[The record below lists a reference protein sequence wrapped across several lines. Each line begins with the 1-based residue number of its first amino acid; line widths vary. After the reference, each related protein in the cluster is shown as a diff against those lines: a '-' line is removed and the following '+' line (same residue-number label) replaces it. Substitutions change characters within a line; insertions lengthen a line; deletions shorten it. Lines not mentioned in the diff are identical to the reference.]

1 MSDTKEQSQSLKY
14 YYANKERIKAKN
26 STDEA
31 KRKHKEYYTKYYQE
45 NKIRIIQRNI
55 KNVNA
60 KNQTT
65 ELHMTCDCGAFLQNK
80 YHFKKHLATDKH
92 KEWAK
97 TQTEETPIPSGK
109 VKCLC
114 GSVVSQRH
122 YKTKHITSNKH
133 KLWEKTAT
141 QEDINTAN
149 RRAILQP
156 KIIKDEHKHRTTIC
170 ECGSAIK
177 TTSNGLKLHRATNRH
192 RTLMEAIELDN
203 KHKRE
208 KLENEIREKRL
219 SYYKWG

>member
-26 STDEA
+26 STEEA

-60 KNQTT
+60 K
-65 ELHMTCDCGAFLQNK
+65 NK